1 MGSSGQRRE
10 HGDSTQAAVANQPN
24 HYVKANARLK
34 NKQSITMIS
43 STRTISLV
51 LVLAVV
57 LAIASPVA
65 AQTKGDWFNLM
76 KELWIKQQLLGAAQ
90 NFQMPTFQMPNFLS
104 AVPAAGKYGGF
115 LGRKLLSHA

>member
-1 MGSSGQRRE
+1 MG
-10 HGDSTQAAVANQPN
+10 HSTQAAVANQPN

-90 NFQMPTFQMPNFLS
+90 NFQMPTFQMPTFLS
-104 AVPAAGKYGGF
+104 AGPAAGKYGGF

>member
-1 MGSSGQRRE
+1 
-10 HGDSTQAAVANQPN
+10 
-24 HYVKANARLK
+24 
-34 NKQSITMIS
+34 MIS

-51 LVLAVV
+51 LALAVV

-90 NFQMPTFQMPNFLS
+90 NFQMPSFQMPAFQMPNFLS